1 MDARCSGAWSLGKP
15 KDSQVLAQWKLDSE
29 GRGQEVSPGPGAW
42 LWRKSNRWAGQQE
55 ILPEA
60 CYSTLPLVARIAAS
74 WGWTGTGS
82 SPGGED
88 WVGKLRPKSCC
99 REKATLWSLLGWV
112 GWGLVEGLEFSI
124 HQREGDSEGLQS
136 QLFGGVH

>member
-1 MDARCSGAWSLGKP
+1 MAGA
-15 KDSQVLAQWKLDSE
+15 Q
-29 GRGQEVSPGPGAW
+29 GPGLWGNPRTARYW
-42 LWRKSNRWAGQQE
+42 LSGSWTLRGVVRKCHLVLGACPWQKSNRWAGQQE

-60 CYSTLPLVARIAAS
+60 CYSALPLVARTAVS

-99 REKATLWSLLGWV
+99 REKATLWSLLGRV

-136 QLFGGVH
+136 QLFGGAH

>member
-1 MDARCSGAWSLGKP
+1 MPGVQGMSGLWGNPRTARYWPSGSWTLRSVVRKRHLVLGARL
-15 KDSQVLAQWKLDSE
+15 S
-29 GRGQEVSPGPGAW
+29 
-42 LWRKSNRWAGQQE
+42 RKSNRWAVQQE
-55 ILPEA
+55 ILPGA
-60 CYSTLPLVARIAAS
+60 CYSTLPLVARTAAS
-74 WGWTGTGS
+74 RGWTGTGS

-99 REKATLWSLLGWV
+99 REKATLWSLLGGV

-124 HQREGDSEGLQS
+124 HQREGDSEGPQS